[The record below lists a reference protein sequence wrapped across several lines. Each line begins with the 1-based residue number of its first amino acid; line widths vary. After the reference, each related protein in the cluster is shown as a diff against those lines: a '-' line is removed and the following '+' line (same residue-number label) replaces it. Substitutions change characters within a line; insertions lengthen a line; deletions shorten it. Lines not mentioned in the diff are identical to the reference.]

1 MKLFQI
7 PIYAFE
13 KNTLKQR
20 ILKWKMNNY
29 PTNPAFADSIHYMQK
44 NYEYNH
50 IVGYIELGI
59 LSNDIYGHLYLPY
72 IPIRT
77 STSNVYVMKLEYNL
91 FFCSKKKRNTYS
103 HCQVTKLSNLIFPT
117 IAKPR
122 LERIQ
127 WLPLISV
134 SIPYHQPTLVSL

>member
-1 MKLFQI
+1 
-7 PIYAFE
+7 
-13 KNTLKQR
+13 
-20 ILKWKMNNY
+20 MNNY

-77 STSNVYVMKLEYNL
+77 STSINGQYLEPKDL
-91 FFCSKKKRNTYS
+91 KKD
-103 HCQVTKLSNLIFPT
+103 IFG
-117 IAKPR
+117 
-122 LERIQ
+122 
-127 WLPLISV
+127 
-134 SIPYHQPTLVSL
+134 TLKGRYF